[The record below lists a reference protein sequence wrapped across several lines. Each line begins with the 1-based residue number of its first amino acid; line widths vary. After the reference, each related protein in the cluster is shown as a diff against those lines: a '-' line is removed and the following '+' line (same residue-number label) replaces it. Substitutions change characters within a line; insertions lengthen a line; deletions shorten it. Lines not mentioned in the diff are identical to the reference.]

1 MINKSIGKNCCD
13 YYFACN
19 YEGDREIDASNRK
32 TVAVPS
38 RDGLTTITDTLH
50 YAFQAGDH
58 GQTVRCITAGPWI
71 RETDDHDTT
80 AQLNVICKASPFHLV
95 APL

>member
-1 MINKSIGKNCCD
+1 MK
-13 YYFACN
+13 YFFFIFFL
-19 YEGDREIDASNRK
+19 GDREIDSSNRK

-38 RDGLTTITDTLH
+38 RDGLTTITDTLQ

-71 RETDDHDTT
+71 REDDNHDTS
-80 AQLNVICKASPFHLV
+80 AQLNVICKT
-95 APL
+95 